1 MAIGMPTKDSGML
14 CTIPA
19 GRKKKDRR
27 RSIAEAWRRIR
38 HYHSSSTVRTCIL
51 QMGQDEIVS
60 IGILLQLK
68 KRWGE
73 KASGTEVGAK
83 Y

>member
-1 MAIGMPTKDSGML
+1 
-14 CTIPA
+14 
-19 GRKKKDRR
+19 
-27 RSIAEAWRRIR
+27 
-38 HYHSSSTVRTCIL
+38 
-51 QMGQDEIVS
+51 MGQHEIVS

-68 KRWGE
+68 NNGE

>member
-1 MAIGMPTKDSGML
+1 MPTKDSGML
-14 CTIPA
+14 CIMP
-19 GRKKKDRR
+19 GEKKEEERR
-27 RSIAEAWRRIR
+27 RSIAEAWRRIC

-51 QMGQDEIVS
+51 QMGQHEIVS

-68 KRWGE
+68 NNGE

>member
-1 MAIGMPTKDSGML
+1 VYNA
-14 CTIPA
+14 
-19 GRKKKDRR
+19 REKKKEGRR

-60 IGILLQLK
+60 IGILLQLEK
-68 KRWGE
+68 QWG
-73 KASGTEVGAK
+73 KSIRHRSRSQILTSHMV
-83 Y
+83 